1 MGTTM
6 RPKYC
11 EAEGEDDPCICGATK
26 EGKDP
31 VRGVCQARYPYP
43 KPEPLVRLVLI
54 DKETGEIV

>member
-1 MGTTM
+1 M

-11 EAEGEDDPCICGATK
+11 EAPPEETGLPCICGATV

-31 VRGVCQARYPYP
+31 VRGVCQARYCWP